1 MKITPLRAAELFHA
15 GGRTD
20 RLKLTVVFSI
30 LPTLPKTKYALL
42 FYVQQLF
49 SADLMSDSHQM
60 ECNHKYN

>member
-1 MKITPLRAAELFHA
+1 MQA

-20 RLKLTVVFSI
+20 RLKLIVVFPI
-30 LPTLPKTKYALL
+30 LPTILKTKYVLL

-49 SADLMSDSHQM
+49 SADLMSDSHQL